1 VILLP
6 KHKGI
11 IMSYFTK
18 ENWKNTLNGVWFV
31 ALFAMSAIFLAQ
43 FPIFKNLGIH
53 TLIIAIVLGMIYGNF
68 LKSHFP
74 ESWTPGI
81 TFSAKLILRG
91 AIILYGFR
99 LTFQQIFAVGVS
111 GLTVDL
117 IMVVSTFL
125 IGSIV
130 AIKLLKL
137 DKQTSFLTASGAS
150 ICGAAAVL
158 ATEPV
163 VKAEAHKSA
172 IAVSTVVL
180 FGTISMFLYP
190 ILYNSGLLPNMDL
203 ATYGIYVGAT
213 VHEVAHVVGAGVSCG
228 MASCDTSVIIK
239 MGRVILLIPF
249 LLILGWYLTKSSA
262 EGEKGTTKLVI
273 PWFAIGFLAVAG
285 FNSLELLPKNVVDT
299 IIFID
304 DLMLAMAMAALGLS
318 TNFAKF
324 KEVGMKPIYAAFTM
338 FIWLLVGGY
347 FITLGVTSIFGSGGH
362 AFGVG

>member
-1 VILLP
+1 
-6 KHKGI
+6 
-11 IMSYFTK
+11 MAFFSK
-18 ENWKNTLNGVWFV
+18 ENRKNTLNGIWFV
-31 ALFAMSAIFLAQ
+31 ALFAMSAIYLRKEFQ
-43 FPIFKNLGIH
+43 IFQDLEISP
-53 TLIIAIVLGMIYGNF
+53 LIIAIVLGMIYSNF
-68 LKSHFP
+68 LKNHFP
-74 ESWTPGI
+74 ESWMPGI
-81 TFSAKLILRG
+81 TFSAKFILRG

-99 LTFQQIFAVGVS
+99 LTFQQILAVGAA

-117 IMVVSTFL
+117 IMVVSTFI
-125 IGSIV
+125 IGSFV

-190 ILYNSGLLPNMDL
+190 ILFKAGLLPDMDL

-228 MASCDTSVIIK
+228 MVSCDTSVIIK
-239 MGRVILLIPF
+239 MGRVIMLVPF
-249 LLILGWYLTKSSA
+249 LLILGWYMTKSSTT
-262 EGEKGTTKLVI
+262 EEKGSAALVI
-273 PWFAIGFLAVAG
+273 PWFAIGFIVVAG
-285 FNSLELLPKNVVDT
+285 FNSLQLLPTEVVKS

-304 DLMLAMAMAALGLS
+304 DLMLTMAMAALGLS

-324 KEVGMKPIYAAFTM
+324 KEVGMKPIYAALVM
-338 FIWLLVGGY
+338 FLWLLFGGY
-347 FITLGVTSIFGSGGH
+347 FITVGITSLFGSGGH
-362 AFGVG
+362 AFM

>member
-1 VILLP
+1 MFSAFFS
-6 KHKGI
+6 KD
-11 IMSYFTK
+11 S
-18 ENWKNTLNGVWFV
+18 WKNTLNGIWFV
-31 ALFAMSAIFLAQ
+31 ALFAMSAIYLKKEFQ
-43 FPIFKNLGIH
+43 IFQDFSISP
-53 TLIIAIVLGMIYGNF
+53 LIIAIVLGMLYSNF
-68 LKSHFP
+68 LKKGFP
-74 ESWTPGI
+74 EQWTPGI
-81 TFSAKLILRG
+81 TFSAKLILRA

-99 LTFQQIFAVGVS
+99 LTFQQIVAVGIP
-111 GLTVDL
+111 GLMVDL

-137 DKQTSFLTASGAS
+137 DWQTSFLTASGAS

-190 ILYNSGLLPNMDL
+190 ILFNSGFLPSLGMDL

-228 MASCDTSVIIK
+228 MVSCDTSVIIK
-239 MGRVILLIPF
+239 MGRVILLVPF
-249 LLILGWYLTKSSA
+249 LIILGWYLAKMSA
-262 EGEKGTTKLVI
+262 DGEKGTAKLVI
-273 PWFAIGFLAVAG
+273 PWFAIGFLIVAG
-285 FNSLELLPKNVVDT
+285 FNSLHLLPETVVKT

-318 TNFAKF
+318 TDFAKF
-324 KEVGMKPIYAAFTM
+324 KEVGMKPIYAALVM
-338 FIWLLVGGY
+338 FLWLLVGGY
-347 FITLGVTSIFGSGGH
+347 FITIGITSLLGSGGH
-362 AFGVG
+362 AFPM

>member
-1 VILLP
+1 MV
-6 KHKGI
+6 
-11 IMSYFTK
+11 YFSK
-18 ENWKNTLNGVWFV
+18 ENYKNTLNGIWFV
-31 ALFAMSAIFLAQ
+31 ALFAMSALYLQKEFTFFQDLKIS
-43 FPIFKNLGIH
+43 P
-53 TLIIAIVLGMIYGNF
+53 LIIAILLGMLYSNL
-68 LKSHFP
+68 LKNLFP
-74 ESWTPGI
+74 DEWMLGI
-81 TFSAKLILRG
+81 TFSAKIILRA

-99 LTFQQIFAVGVS
+99 LTFQQVIAVGLP
-111 GLTVDL
+111 GLTVDV

-137 DKQTSFLTASGAS
+137 DRQTAFLTASGAS

-190 ILYNSGLLPNMDL
+190 ILYRTGLLGPMDL
-203 ATYGIYVGAT
+203 PTYGIYVGAT

-228 MASCDTSVIIK
+228 MVSCDTSVIIK
-239 MGRVILLIPF
+239 MGRVILLVPF
-249 LLILGWYLTKSSA
+249 LLILGWYISRTTVTEGSGSA
-262 EGEKGTTKLVI
+262 KLVI
-273 PWFAIGFLAVAG
+273 PWFAIWFLIVAG
-285 FNSLELLPKNVVDT
+285 FNSFQLLPTVAVDA

-304 DLMLAMAMAALGLS
+304 DLLLTMAMAALGLS

-324 KEVGMKPIYAAFTM
+324 KEIGMKPIYAAFVM
-338 FIWLLVGGY
+338 FLWLLIGGY
-347 FITLGVTSIFGSGGH
+347 FITMGITAMLGSGGH
-362 AFGVG
+362 AFG

>member
-1 VILLP
+1 
-6 KHKGI
+6 
-11 IMSYFTK
+11 M
-18 ENWKNTLNGVWFV
+18 
-31 ALFAMSAIFLAQ
+31 
-43 FPIFKNLGIH
+43 
-53 TLIIAIVLGMIYGNF
+53 
-68 LKSHFP
+68 
-74 ESWTPGI
+74 PGI

-99 LTFQQIFAVGVS
+99 LTFQQIMAVGLP

-117 IMVVSTFL
+117 IMVVSTFF
-125 IGSIV
+125 IGAIV

-137 DKQTSFLTASGAS
+137 DKQTSFLTAAGAS

-190 ILYNSGLLPNMDL
+190 VLFNSGLLGSMDI
-203 ATYGIYVGAT
+203 AAYGIYVGAT

-228 MASCDTSVIIK
+228 MVSCDTSVIIK
-239 MGRVILLIPF
+239 MGRVIMLVPF
-249 LLILGWYLTKSSA
+249 LIILGWYLAKSSA
-262 EGEKGTTKLVI
+262 SPDEKGSTKLVI

-285 FNSLELLPKNVVDT
+285 FNSLQLLPTEVVKS

-304 DLMLAMAMAALGLS
+304 DLMLTMAMAALGLS

-324 KEVGMKPIYAAFTM
+324 KEVGMKPIYAALTM
-338 FIWLLVGGY
+338 FIWLVVGGY
-347 FITLGVTSIFGSGGH
+347 FITMGITSIMGSGGH
-362 AFGVG
+362 AFM

>member
-1 VILLP
+1 
-6 KHKGI
+6 
-11 IMSYFTK
+11 MAFFSK
-18 ENWKNTLNGVWFV
+18 ENRKNTLNGIWFV
-31 ALFAMSAIFLAQ
+31 ALFAMSAIYLRKEFQ
-43 FPIFKNLGIH
+43 IFQDLEISP
-53 TLIIAIVLGMIYGNF
+53 LIIAIVLGMIYSNF
-68 LKSHFP
+68 LKNHYP

-81 TFSAKLILRG
+81 TFSTKLILRG

-99 LTFQQIFAVGVS
+99 LTFQQILAVGVS

-117 IMVVSTFL
+117 IMVVSTFF
-125 IGSIV
+125 IGSFV

-190 ILYNSGLLPNMDL
+190 ILFKTGLLPYMDL
-203 ATYGIYVGAT
+203 PTYGIYVGAT
-213 VHEVAHVVGAGVSCG
+213 VHEVAHVVGAGVACG
-228 MASCDTSVIIK
+228 MVSCDTSVIIK
-239 MGRVILLIPF
+239 MGRVIMLVPF
-249 LLILGWYLTKSSA
+249 LLILGWYLAKSSA
-262 EGEKGTTKLVI
+262 IGEKGSAKLVI
-273 PWFAIGFLAVAG
+273 PWFAIGFIVVAG
-285 FNSLELLPKNVVDT
+285 FNSLQLLPAEIVKS

-324 KEVGMKPIYAAFTM
+324 KEVGMKPIYAALTM
-338 FIWLLVGGY
+338 FLWLLFGGY
-347 FITLGVTSIFGSGGH
+347 FITMGITSLFGSGGH
-362 AFGVG
+362 AFM

>member
-1 VILLP
+1 
-6 KHKGI
+6 
-11 IMSYFTK
+11 MSFFSK
-18 ENWKNTLNGVWFV
+18 ENYKDTLNGIWFV
-31 ALFAMSAIFLAQ
+31 ALFAMAAIYLKQTFH
-43 FPIFKNLGIH
+43 IFQDLEISP
-53 TLIIAIVLGMIYGNF
+53 LIIAIVLGMVYSNF
-68 LKSHFP
+68 LKSRFP
-74 ESWTPGI
+74 ESWMPGI

-99 LTFQQIFAVGVS
+99 LTFQQIMAVGLP

-117 IMVVSTFL
+117 IMVVSTFF
-125 IGSIV
+125 IGAIV

-137 DKQTSFLTASGAS
+137 DKQTSFLTAAGAS

-190 ILYNSGLLPNMDL
+190 VLFNSGLLGSMDI
-203 ATYGIYVGAT
+203 AAYGIYVGAT

-228 MASCDTSVIIK
+228 MVSCDTSVIIK
-239 MGRVILLIPF
+239 MGRVIMLVPF
-249 LLILGWYLTKSSA
+249 LIILGWYLAKSSA
-262 EGEKGTTKLVI
+262 SPDEKGSTKLVI

-285 FNSLELLPKNVVDT
+285 FNSLQLLPTEVVKS

-304 DLMLAMAMAALGLS
+304 DLMLTMAMAALGLS

-324 KEVGMKPIYAAFTM
+324 KEVGMKPIYAALTM
-338 FIWLLVGGY
+338 FIWLVVGGY
-347 FITLGVTSIFGSGGH
+347 FITMGITSIMGSGGH
-362 AFGVG
+362 AFM

>member
-1 VILLP
+1 
-6 KHKGI
+6 
-11 IMSYFTK
+11 MS
-18 ENWKNTLNGVWFV
+18 E
-31 ALFAMSAIFLAQ
+31 
-43 FPIFKNLGIH
+43 
-53 TLIIAIVLGMIYGNF
+53 
-68 LKSHFP
+68 
-74 ESWTPGI
+74 I

-99 LTFQQIFAVGVS
+99 LTFQQIYAVGMP

-117 IMVVSTFL
+117 IMVVSTFM

-137 DKQTSFLTASGAS
+137 DKQTAFLTASGAS

-190 ILYNSGLLPNMDL
+190 ILFKAGLLPDMDI

-228 MASCDTSVIIK
+228 MVSCDTSVIIK
-239 MGRVILLIPF
+239 MGRVIMLVPF
-249 LLILGWYLTKSSA
+249 LLILGWYLAKSSA
-262 EGEKGTTKLVI
+262 AADGNGSAKLVI
-273 PWFAIGFLAVAG
+273 PWFAIGFIVVAG
-285 FNSLELLPKNVVDT
+285 FNSLQLLPTDVVKS

-304 DLMLAMAMAALGLS
+304 DLMLTMAMAALGLS

-324 KEVGMKPIYAAFTM
+324 KEVGMKPIYAALAM
-338 FIWLLVGGY
+338 FLWLLVGGY
-347 FITLGVTSIFGSGGH
+347 FITVGITSLMGSGGH
-362 AFGVG
+362 AFM

>member
-1 VILLP
+1 
-6 KHKGI
+6 
-11 IMSYFTK
+11 MAFFSK
-18 ENWKNTLNGVWFV
+18 ENRKNTLNGIWFV
-31 ALFAMSAIFLAQ
+31 ALFAMSAIYLRKEFQ
-43 FPIFKNLGIH
+43 IFQDLEISP
-53 TLIIAIVLGMIYGNF
+53 LIIAIVLGMIYSNF
-68 LKSHFP
+68 LKNHFP
-74 ESWTPGI
+74 ESWMPGI

-99 LTFQQIFAVGVS
+99 LTFQQIFAVGAA

-125 IGSIV
+125 IGSFV

-163 VKAEAHKSA
+163 VKAEAYKSA

-190 ILYNSGLLPNMDL
+190 ILFKAGFLPDMDL
-203 ATYGIYVGAT
+203 PTYGIYVGAT

-228 MASCDTSVIIK
+228 MVSCDTSVIIK
-239 MGRVILLIPF
+239 MGRVIMLVPF
-249 LLILGWYLTKSSA
+249 LLILGWYIAKSSA
-262 EGEKGTTKLVI
+262 SDEKGSAALVI
-273 PWFAIGFLAVAG
+273 PWFAIGFIVVAG
-285 FNSLELLPKNVVDT
+285 FNSLQLLPAEVVKS

-304 DLMLAMAMAALGLS
+304 DLMLTMAMAALGLS

-324 KEVGMKPIYAAFTM
+324 KEVGMKPIYAALVM
-338 FIWLLVGGY
+338 FLWLLLGGY
-347 FITLGVTSIFGSGGH
+347 FITVGITSLLGSGGH
-362 AFGVG
+362 AFM